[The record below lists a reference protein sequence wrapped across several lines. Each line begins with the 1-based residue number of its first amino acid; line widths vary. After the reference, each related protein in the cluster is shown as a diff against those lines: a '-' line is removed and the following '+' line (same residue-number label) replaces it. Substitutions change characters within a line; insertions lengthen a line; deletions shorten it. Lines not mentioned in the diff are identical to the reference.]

1 MPKIGL
7 ISFAHMH
14 AWSYARHLRDHGD
27 VEVTAVADDDEARGA
42 SACEKLRVPELFVE
56 YLDLLNEP
64 IDAVVICSENAHHA
78 QHAIHAAEA
87 GKHVLCE
94 KPLAT
99 TSDDAARMVGAAR
112 THGVRLMT
120 AFPCRYHPAARRTRA
135 AIADGK
141 IGRVL
146 AVNGT
151 NHGKNPGGWFVRPEL
166 SGGGAITDHTV
177 HLVDLLRWMTGE
189 EVREV
194 FAESTRF
201 DRSLAVE
208 DGGILSLRFDGFL
221 ATIDCSWSRPPS
233 NPAWG
238 DVTME
243 IIGTDGVLSLDLFA
257 QEHLIVKERE
267 KKVVAENW
275 GDDMDR
281 GLVRAFVDAV
291 RAGREPEVTGID
303 GLRAVEVVETAYR
316 SVASGRSEPVRH
328 RAV

>member
-14 AWSYARHLRDHGD
+14 AWSYARHLRDHVD
-27 VEVTAVADDDEARGA
+27 VEVTAIADDDEARGA

-64 IDAVVICSENAHHA
+64 IDAVVICSENVHHA
-78 QHAIHAAEA
+78 RHAIHAAEA

-99 TSDDAARMVGAAR
+99 TSDDAARMVEAAR
-112 THGVRLMT
+112 GHGVRLMT
-120 AFPCRYHPAARRTRA
+120 AFPCRFHPAARRTRKT
-135 AIADGK
+135 IADGK

-151 NHGKNPGGWFVRPEL
+151 NHGM

-189 EVREV
+189 EVGEV
-194 FAESTRF
+194 FADSTRF

-208 DGGILSLRFDGFL
+208 DGGLLSLRFDSFL

-233 NPAWG
+233 NPVWG

-257 QEHLIVKERE
+257 QEHVIVKERE
-267 KKVVAENW
+267 RKVVAENW

-281 GLVRAFVDAV
+281 GLVRAFVEAV
-291 RAGREPEVTGID
+291 RGGQEPEVTGVD

-328 RAV
+328 RGV